1 MGQHEFEKKLMAAES
16 NRARDDCLELLHYVR
31 KEKLREPHAVASI
44 GKLLV
49 TKHSWGL
56 GDELWT
62 VYEQTFIAA
71 LDLHDDELSETC
83 LKALQ
88 TKFPGSSRVARLE
101 GMQLEQ
107 RREFTKALAL
117 YDELLEANPANAL
130 VFKRKIAVLKA
141 QRKTAD
147 VVTALNEFLRS
158 FGTDQ
163 TAWTELGETYLSIG
177 TYRYAAF
184 CYEELVLLN
193 PMDAISHSR
202 LADIYATIG
211 GLDNLLKA
219 RKHYAHSLELN
230 KKQNL
235 RACFALVACTKAIA
249 TQRGYRADQDDDG
262 INGRLQ
268 NFALDHIRDLY
279 AVHSSPD
286 LAEIGKKAW
295 TTLRPGI
302 ELTSDV

>member
-1 MGQHEFEKKLMAAES
+1 MQAIIPSFLPPSLLKHGPARVRGEAGGG
-16 NRARDDCLELLHYVR
+16 RAQQRSRQVLELLHYVR
-31 KEKLREPHAVASI
+31 KEKLRESQAVASV

-56 GDELWT
+56 GDELWG

-71 LDLHDDELSETC
+71 LDLHDDELAETC

-107 RREFTKALAL
+107 RGEFAKALAL
-117 YDELLEANPANAL
+117 YAELLEANPANAL
-130 VFKRKIAVLKA
+130 VLKRKIAVLKA
-141 QRKTAD
+141 QKKTAD
-147 VVTALNEFLRS
+147 VITALNEFLRS

-163 TAWTELGETYLSIG
+163 AAWAELGETYLSMG
-177 TYRYAAF
+177 AYRYAAF

-202 LADIYATIG
+202 LGDIYSTIG
-211 GLDNLLKA
+211 GLDNLLT
-219 RKHYAHSLELN
+219 LN

-235 RACFALVACTKAIA
+235 RAYFALVTCTKAIA
-249 TQRGYRADQDDDG
+249 AQRGYRADQDDDG
-262 INGRLQ
+262 MNERLQ
-268 NFALDHIRDLY
+268 KFAANGDHGPLDDFRGRED
-279 AVHSSPD
+279 D
-286 LAEIGKKAW
+286 DKA
-295 TTLRPGI
+295 G
-302 ELTSDV
+302 V

>member
-1 MGQHEFEKKLMAAES
+1 MGQSEFEQKLVAAERS
-16 NRARDDCLELLHYVR
+16 GARDKCVELLHYVR
-31 KEKLREPHAVASI
+31 KEKLREPRAVTSI

-56 GDELWT
+56 GDELWS
-62 VYEQTFIAA
+62 VYEQTFVAA
-71 LDLHDDELSETC
+71 LDLHDDELAETC

-107 RREFTKALAL
+107 RGEFAKALAL

-130 VFKRKIAVLKA
+130 VLKRKIAVLKA
-141 QRKTAD
+141 QKKTAD
-147 VVTALNEFLRS
+147 VITALNEFLRS

-163 TAWTELGETYLSIG
+163 AAWTELGETYLSMAA
-177 TYRYAAF
+177 YRYAAF

-202 LADIYATIG
+202 LADIYSTIG
-211 GLDNLLKA
+211 GLDNLLTA

-230 KKQNL
+230 KEQNL
-235 RACFALVACTKAIA
+235 RAYFALVTCTKAIA

-262 INGRLQ
+262 INDRLQ
-268 NFALDHIRDLY
+268 KFALDHIQDFY
-279 AVHSSPD
+279 AAHSSPE
-286 LAEIGKKAW
+286 LA
-295 TTLRPGI
+295 GI
-302 ELTSDV
+302 AQAAVTAL

>member
-1 MGQHEFEKKLMAAES
+1 MDPHGFQQKLALVES
-16 NRARDDCLELLHYVR
+16 TQTRDSCIELLRYVR
-31 KEKLREPHAVASI
+31 KEKLRESRAVSRV

-49 TKHSWGL
+49 TQHRRGL
-56 GDELWT
+56 GDEVWT

-71 LDLHDDELSETC
+71 LDVHDDELSETC

-88 TKFPGSSRVARLE
+88 GQFPGSSRVARLE

-107 RREFTKALAL
+107 RNEFTKALTL
-117 YDELLEANPANAL
+117 YDQLLDANPANAL

-141 QRKTAD
+141 QKKTMD
-147 VVTALNEFLRS
+147 VIAALNEFLRC

-193 PMDAISHSR
+193 PMDAIYHSR
-202 LADIYATIG
+202 LADIYSTIG
-211 GLDNLLKA
+211 GLDSLLKA

-235 RACFALVACTKAIA
+235 RAYFALVICTKAIA
-249 TQRGYRADQDDDG
+249 MQRGYRADQDDAG
-262 INGRLQ
+262 MNERLQ
-268 NFALDHIRDLY
+268 TFALNSIQDIY
-279 AVHSSPD
+279 AASSTPD
-286 LAEIGKKAW
+286 LAEIAQA
-295 TTLRPGI
+295 TIRAL
-302 ELTSDV
+302 

>member
-1 MGQHEFEKKLMAAES
+1 MGQREFEEKLAEAERS
-16 NRARDDCLELLHYVR
+16 GARHQCVDLLHYVR
-31 KEKLREPHAVASI
+31 KEKLREPRAVATV

-56 GDELWT
+56 GDELWS

-71 LDLHDDELSETC
+71 LDLHDDELAETC

-107 RREFTKALAL
+107 RGEFAKALAL

-130 VFKRKIAVLKA
+130 VLKRKIAVLKA
-141 QRKTAD
+141 QKKTADKKTAD
-147 VVTALNEFLRS
+147 VITALNEFLRS

-163 TAWTELGETYLSIG
+163 AAWTELGETYLSMG

-202 LADIYATIG
+202 LADIYSTIG
-211 GLDNLLKA
+211 GLDNLLTA
-219 RKHYAHSLELN
+219 RKHYAHSIELN
-230 KKQNL
+230 KSQNL
-235 RACFALVACTKAIA
+235 RAYFALVTCTKAIA
-249 TQRGYRADQDDDG
+249 AQRGYRADQDDDG
-262 INGRLQ
+262 INERLEK
-268 NFALDHIRDLY
+268 FALNYIQDFY
-279 AVHSSPD
+279 AANASPE
-286 LAEIGKKAW
+286 LAEIAQSAIKA
-295 TTLRPGI
+295 L
-302 ELTSDV
+302 

>member
-1 MGQHEFEKKLMAAES
+1 MGQREFEQKLAVAEHS
-16 NRARDDCLELLHYVR
+16 GARHECVELLHYVK
-31 KEKLREPHAVASI
+31 KEKLREPRAVATI

-56 GDELWT
+56 GND

-71 LDLHDDELSETC
+71 LDLHDDELAE
-83 LKALQ
+83 ALQ

-107 RREFTKALAL
+107 RGEFAKALAL
-117 YDELLEANPANAL
+117 YDELLQANNPANAL
-130 VFKRKIAVLKA
+130 VLKRKIAVLKA
-141 QRKTAD
+141 QKKTAD

-163 TAWTELGETYLSIG
+163 AAWTELGETYLSMG

-202 LADIYATIG
+202 LADIYSTIG
-211 GLDNLLKA
+211 GLDNLLTA
-219 RKHYAHSLELN
+219 R
-230 KKQNL
+230 
-235 RACFALVACTKAIA
+235 
-249 TQRGYRADQDDDG
+249 
-262 INGRLQ
+262 
-268 NFALDHIRDLY
+268 
-279 AVHSSPD
+279 
-286 LAEIGKKAW
+286 
-295 TTLRPGI
+295 
-302 ELTSDV
+302 